1 MPRRVLE
8 LVTRCLVVGELG
20 WWLALH
26 KNLSRDGFGFIVCL
40 CCSGQLRSYIYY
52 MMMTPAGGIL
62 SLCIR
67 PLSETRPHDSSLVLD
82 VEEGRNPNSCL
93 VSFVAWWWRSS
104 RRVPVRVDSL
114 WSLSTTTHN
123 ATDLN

>member
-1 MPRRVLE
+1 
-8 LVTRCLVVGELG
+8 
-20 WWLALH
+20 
-26 KNLSRDGFGFIVCL
+26 
-40 CCSGQLRSYIYY
+40 

-123 ATDLN
+123 ATDRIDCIVSLSSEMWPAQQARRPQRSTVRASVA